1 MIVRGLKQLKGRPL
15 DRAYLIDAFELC
27 LVSALIYARYG
38 WRYADLLTLRIVM
51 NKYKTVSDYLHRDDE
66 DKSSDADFCRQWE
79 FVGELVDK
87 CMPHLNKYQVARLE
101 AKFIDIAEKDTPEK
115 LEADLQRWL
124 HERK

>member
-1 MIVRGLKQLKGRPL
+1 MIQDLKQQKGRPL

-27 LVSALIYARYG
+27 RISARVYARYR
-38 WRYADLLTLRIVM
+38 WRYADWLTLRIAM

-66 DKSSDADFCRQWE
+66 DNSPDAELGIRWE
-79 FVGELVDK
+79 LVGELVDQ
-87 CMPHLNKYQVARLE
+87 CMPDLTDKQAARLG
-101 AKFIDIAEKDTPEK
+101 AKLLQIAENDTPEK